1 MSDTDDD
8 FTAEEVAMNLG
19 LTPHPE
25 GGYVRM
31 MMGQEADAERVSS
44 YRLLVS
50 GDEEPKW
57 KPMESEELWTAYM
70 GSALVLEIA
79 TGGPVH
85 REISNPGDGNW
96 MSAPAG
102 AWVRLVPQGPW
113 SLAARIGKPDPLL
126 H

>member
-19 LTPHPE
+19 LTPHPD
-25 GGYVRM
+25 GGYYRVLPH
-31 MMGQEADAERVSS
+31 QEPHAEQVAS
-44 YRLLVS
+44 YRLLLAQDDPQWV
-50 GDEEPKW
+50 
-57 KPMESEELWTAYM
+57 PMEAEEMWTAYM
-70 GSALVLEIA
+70 GSTLVLEIA

-85 REISNPGDGNW
+85 TETSMSGEGHW

-102 AWVRLVPQGPW
+102 AWVRLIPQGPW
-113 SLAARIGKPDPLL
+113 TLAGRIAKPDRQL